1 MYTVYINFVQFKLK
15 LDLLILNTVVLDKIS
30 PSTNFPISSVGKE
43 TGGKPAN
50 GTIDQERN
58 TSTVVFFPSPAD
70 LSHRSKLLPSPPAK
84 KTSLQDSIA
93 LVRNPPRS
101 PTITHGYLIN
111 SNAAASAICNSC
123 TAGKREFLAKYR
135 VENSSRP

>member
-50 GTIDQERN
+50 GTRQL
-58 TSTVVFFPSPAD
+58 SYFFRA
-70 LSHRSKLLPSPPAK
+70 LP
-84 KTSLQDSIA
+84 I
-93 LVRNPPRS
+93 
-101 PTITHGYLIN
+101 
-111 SNAAASAICNSC
+111 
-123 TAGKREFLAKYR
+123 
-135 VENSSRP
+135 